1 MVKPNCN
8 LTKLEGITTQIAE
21 TMLEVFQELYHI
33 SMQIKMPNDIVYGK
47 KKIGGILTQTK
58 LSGELV
64 KYMVVGIGVNTN
76 QEKFVKEI
84 ENIATSIKREFHI
97 EIDNEKVICEFCN
110 KFEEKMKE
118 RIGEM

>member
-1 MVKPNCN
+1 M
-8 LTKLEGITTQIAE
+8 TKLEGITTQIAE